1 MIRRT
6 LLYSVPII
14 AVFSLI
20 GAAVLNSLDVRTSA
34 TLLPASYDDNVAFSQ
49 LNIKAR
55 AVNEG
60 GGSTAVNDLV
70 NELFATF
77 STTVATD
84 VKTRIVNSEL
94 LYQANQRGGVSE
106 TAVVQVVNGLQ
117 VKFNTP
123 EFSKTDVYEVRKL
136 RQALQLLA
144 PQFVGH
150 GRQSEQSSVGDVNS
164 TIVPEMSP
172 AEAVFVALAMI
183 NQKKS
188 NPNYQLTQAERSAMW
203 TDLHST
209 KIGQTLDDDPVKTEQ
224 INEAIADKIPT
235 MSAAELLAIPHRALD
250 ILGIEN

>member
-1 MIRRT
+1 MRRT

-20 GAAVLNSLDVRTSA
+20 GAAVFNSLDLRTSGMP
-34 TLLPASYDDNVAFSQ
+34 LPASYDDNVAFSQ

-60 GGSTAVNDLV
+60 GGSAAVNDLV
-70 NELFATF
+70 NELFTTF

-94 LYQANQRGGVSE
+94 LYQANQRGGVTE
-106 TAVVQVVNGLQ
+106 TAVVQVVNGLK

-150 GRQSEQSSVGDVNS
+150 GRQSEQSAVGDVNV

-172 AEAVFVALAMI
+172 AEAVFVTVAML
-183 NQKKS
+183 NQKMS
-188 NPNYQLTQAERSAMW
+188 NPNYQLTQAERNAMW
-203 TDLHST
+203 ADLHST
-209 KIGQTLDDDPVKTEQ
+209 KIGQAVEVDPTRTSQ
-224 INEAIADKIPT
+224 ISNAIGSKFAT
-235 MSAAELLAIPHRALD
+235 MSALEILAVPHRALD
-250 ILGIEN
+250 ILGIEP

>member
-1 MIRRT
+1 MRRT
-6 LLYSVPII
+6 LIYSVPII

-20 GAAVLNSLDVRTSA
+20 GAAVFNSLDFRASGMPA
-34 TLLPASYDDNVAFSQ
+34 PASYDDNVAFSQ

-60 GGSTAVNDLV
+60 GGSAAVNDLV
-70 NELFATF
+70 NELFTTF
-77 STTVATD
+77 SATVASD

-94 LYQANQRGGVSE
+94 LYQANQRGGVTE

-123 EFSKTDVYEVRKL
+123 EFSKTDTYEVRKL

-150 GRQSEQSSVGDVNS
+150 GRQSEQSAVGDVNS

-172 AEAVFVALAMI
+172 AEAVFVALAMM
-183 NQKKS
+183 NQKMS
-188 NPNYQLTQAERSAMW
+188 NPNYQLTQTERAAMW

-209 KIGQTLDDDPVKTEQ
+209 KIGQTLENDPAKSEL
-224 INEAIADKIPT
+224 INEAIADKAAT
-235 MSAAELLAIPHRALD
+235 MSAAELLAVPHRALD

>member
-1 MIRRT
+1 MRRT

-20 GAAVLNSLDVRTSA
+20 GAAVFNSLDFRASGMPA
-34 TLLPASYDDNVAFSQ
+34 PASYDDNVAFSQ

-60 GGSTAVNDLV
+60 GGSAAVNDLV
-70 NELFATF
+70 NELFTTF
-77 STTVATD
+77 SATVASD

-94 LYQANQRGGVSE
+94 LYQANQRGGVTE

-123 EFSKTDVYEVRKL
+123 EFSKTDTYEVRKL

-150 GRQSEQSSVGDVNS
+150 GRQSEQSAVGDVNS

-172 AEAVFVALAMI
+172 AEAVFVTLAMI
-183 NQKKS
+183 NQKMS
-188 NPNYQLTQAERSAMW
+188 NPNYQLTQGTAMW
-203 TDLHST
+203 SDLHST
-209 KIGQTLDDDPVKTEQ
+209 KIGQAIEVDPTRTSQ
-224 INEAIADKIPT
+224 ISNAIGSSFAT
-235 MSAAELLAIPHRALD
+235 MSASEILAIPHRALD
-250 ILGIEN
+250 ILGIEP